1 MRNVTLV
8 PQGDVVEGNLR
19 VGLHDARQ
27 AADLLH
33 GDGVALVRHGGAA
46 LLTLTE
52 RFLGLEC
59 IGLLQIANLGS
70 DALTGGRGG
79 GENAGEVG
87 VMIAANNLR
96 GQRVVNQ
103 AQVLADIFLDKRLDG
118 AVRADSARD
127 GTKGNVLAGI
137 LKTVQIALEFPGPR
151 AKLHAKGHRLGMDA
165 MSAAGAERVAL
176 LEGATLANLAEL
188 LDVLDDQVAGLG
200 ELVAQGRVAQIRAG
214 HAIVNPAAGLGVALG
229 NIGIDVFLH
238 VGQEGNDVVARDFLD
253 LIDLRL
259 LKVGMVADPL
269 GLVFGNT
276 DLAELRLGLAGQNLD
291 FLPNGVLVLEGEDV
305 SHLRAGIA
313 IDHSGSFLVIGTL
326 VVTQPLYRAQVQVW
340 AAGINLTFWN
350 WSEHGDVRA
359 FASQIRTGCGRQTR
373 SAHTHGHSGL
383 DPTFP
388 RSPVLDGA
396 GNGTSAYLLRKY
408 APASGAC
415 RRLRLLATNASR
427 LLNARTLAGSSPGAW

>member
-1 MRNVTLV
+1 
-8 PQGDVVEGNLR
+8 
-19 VGLHDARQ
+19 
-27 AADLLH
+27 
-33 GDGVALVRHGGAA
+33 
-46 LLTLTE
+46 
-52 RFLGLEC
+52 
-59 IGLLQIANLGS
+59 
-70 DALTGGRGG
+70 
-79 GENAGEVG
+79 
-87 VMIAANNLR
+87 
-96 GQRVVNQ
+96 
-103 AQVLADIFLDKRLDG
+103 
-118 AVRADSARD
+118 
-127 GTKGNVLAGI
+127 
-137 LKTVQIALEFPGPR
+137 
-151 AKLHAKGHRLGMDA
+151 MDA
-165 MSAAGAERVAL
+165 MSTAGAERVAL
-176 LEGATLANLAEL
+176 LEGTTLANLAEL
-188 LDVLDDQVAGLG
+188 LDILDDQVAGLG

-291 FLPNGVLVLEGEDV
+291 LLPNGVLVLEGEDV

-340 AAGINLTFWN
+340 AVGINLTFWN
-350 WSEHGDVRA
+350 WSDHEDVCA

-396 GNGTSAYLLRKY
+396 GNGTSARPRRGR
-408 APASGAC
+408 APAAAISSDS
-415 RRLRLLATNASR
+415 RRRWGKLC
-427 LLNARTLAGSSPGAW
+427 

>member
-1 MRNVTLV
+1 M
-8 PQGDVVEGNLR
+8 
-19 VGLHDARQ
+19 
-27 AADLLH
+27 
-33 GDGVALVRHGGAA
+33 
-46 LLTLTE
+46 TLTE

-79 GENAGEVG
+79 GKNAGEVG

-137 LKTVQIALEFPGPR
+137 LKTVQIALELPGPR
-151 AKLHAKGHRLGMDA
+151 AKLHAEGHRLGMDA
-165 MSAAGAERVAL
+165 MSTAGAERVAL
-176 LEGATLANLAEL
+176 LKGATLADLAEFF
-188 LDVLDDQVAGLG
+188 DVLDDQVAGLG
-200 ELVAQGRVAQIRAG
+200 ELVAQGRVAQIGAG

-229 NIGIDVFLH
+229 NIGIDVLLH

-276 DLAELRLGLAGQNLD
+276 DLAELRLGLAGQDLD
-291 FLPNGVLVLEGEDV
+291 LLPNGVLVLEGEDV

-326 VVTQPLYRAQVQVW
+326 VVTHPLYRAQVQVW

-350 WSEHGDVRA
+350 WSGQRDVRV
-359 FASQIRTGCGRQTR
+359 FASQIRTG
-373 SAHTHGHSGL
+373 
-383 DPTFP
+383 F
-388 RSPVLDGA
+388 
-396 GNGTSAYLLRKY
+396 
-408 APASGAC
+408 
-415 RRLRLLATNASR
+415 RRLPAPSP
-427 LLNARTLAGSSPGAW
+427 ARYKRFAFA

>member
-1 MRNVTLV
+1 MALA
-8 PQGDVVEGNLR
+8 EGL
-19 VGLHDARQ
+19 
-27 AADLLH
+27 
-33 GDGVALVRHGGAA
+33 
-46 LLTLTE
+46 
-52 RFLGLEC
+52 LGLEG
-59 IGLLQIANLGS
+59 ISLLQIANLGS

-79 GENAGEVG
+79 GKNAGEIG
-87 VMIAANNLR
+87 VVIAADDLR

-103 AQVLADIFLDKRLDG
+103 TQVLTDVLLDERLDG
-118 AVRADSARD
+118 AVGAD
-127 GTKGNVLAGI
+127 GTGDGTEGNVLASI
-137 LKTVQIALEFPGPR
+137 LKTIKVALEFPCPR
-151 AKLHAKGHRLGMDA
+151 AKLHAEGHRLGMDA
-165 MSAAGAERVAL
+165 MGASGAERIAL
-176 LEGATLANLAEL
+176 LEGAALADHAEL
-188 LDVLDDQVAGLG
+188 LDVLDNQVTRLSK
-200 ELVAQGRVAQIRAG
+200 LIAQSSITQVGAG
-214 HAIVNPAAGLGVALG
+214 HTVVNPATRLGLALG
-229 NIGIDVFLH
+229 NIGVDIFLH
-238 VGQEGNDVVARDFLD
+238 VGQEGDDIVARDLLD

-269 GLVFGNT
+269 GFVFRNA

-291 FLPNGVLVLEGEDV
+291 LLPNGILVLEGEDM

-326 VVTQPLYRAQVQVW
+326 VVTQPLYRARVRVW

-350 WSEHGDVRA
+350 WSGHGDIRV

-388 RSPVLDGA
+388 RSPTLDGA
-396 GNGTSAYLLRKY
+396 GNGTSAYLLRKS

-427 LLNARTLAGSSPGAW
+427 LFYARTPAGSSPGALLKKARHRNGVVLLLFLERATGLEPASVSLGS

>member
-1 MRNVTLV
+1 MST
-8 PQGDVVEGNLR
+8 
-19 VGLHDARQ
+19 
-27 AADLLH
+27 
-33 GDGVALVRHGGAA
+33 
-46 LLTLTE
+46 
-52 RFLGLEC
+52 
-59 IGLLQIANLGS
+59 
-70 DALTGGRGG
+70 
-79 GENAGEVG
+79 AG
-87 VMIAANNLR
+87 
-96 GQRVVNQ
+96 
-103 AQVLADIFLDKRLDG
+103 
-118 AVRADSARD
+118 
-127 GTKGNVLAGI
+127 T
-137 LKTVQIALEFPGPR
+137 
-151 AKLHAKGHRLGMDA
+151 
-165 MSAAGAERVAL
+165 ERVAL
-176 LEGATLANLAEL
+176 LKGATLANLAEL
-188 LDVLDDQVAGLG
+188 LDILDDQVAGLG
-200 ELVAQGRVAQIRAG
+200 ELVAQGRVAQIGAG

-229 NIGIDVFLH
+229 NIGIDVLLH

-350 WSEHGDVRA
+350 WSEQRDVRV
-359 FASQIRTGCGRQTR
+359 FASQIRTGCGRQTWVR
-373 SAHTHGHSGL
+373 GDAGGRAKPVESVVPKSTSA
-383 DPTFP
+383 
-388 RSPVLDGA
+388 DGA
-396 GNGTSAYLLRKY
+396 GNGTSAHLLRKS

-427 LLNARTLAGSSPGAW
+427 LLNARTLSGSSPGTLLKKARHRDGAVLVLLTGAGNGTRTRECQLGKLMPYHLAMPACVLASITRLSCSIQGW

>member
-1 MRNVTLV
+1 
-8 PQGDVVEGNLR
+8 
-19 VGLHDARQ
+19 
-27 AADLLH
+27 
-33 GDGVALVRHGGAA
+33 
-46 LLTLTE
+46 
-52 RFLGLEC
+52 
-59 IGLLQIANLGS
+59 
-70 DALTGGRGG
+70 
-79 GENAGEVG
+79 
-87 VMIAANNLR
+87 
-96 GQRVVNQ
+96 
-103 AQVLADIFLDKRLDG
+103 
-118 AVRADSARD
+118 
-127 GTKGNVLAGI
+127 
-137 LKTVQIALEFPGPR
+137 
-151 AKLHAKGHRLGMDA
+151 
-165 MSAAGAERVAL
+165 MSAAGTERVAL
-176 LEGATLANLAEL
+176 LKGATLANLAEL

-200 ELVAQGRVAQIRAG
+200 ELVAQGRVAQIGAG

-238 VGQEGNDVVARDFLD
+238 VGQKGNDVVARDFLD

-276 DLAELRLGLAGQNLD
+276 DLAELRLGLAGQDLD
-291 FLPNGVLVLEGEDV
+291 LLPNGVLVLEGEDV

-350 WSEHGDVRA
+350 WSDHEDVRA
-359 FASQIRTGCGRQTR
+359 FASQIRTGFRRAPQLHEAEGEDFVEL
-373 SAHTHGHSGL
+373 AV
-383 DPTFP
+383 PM
-388 RSPVLDGA
+388 SPVPGRA

-427 LLNARTLAGSSPGAW
+427 LLSARTLSGSSPGALLKKARHRNGAVLVLLAGAGNGTRTRECQLGKLMPYHLAMPAYVGDSITRLSCSIQGWRCLF

>member
-1 MRNVTLV
+1 M
-8 PQGDVVEGNLR
+8 
-19 VGLHDARQ
+19 A
-27 AADLLH
+27 
-33 GDGVALVRHGGAA
+33 
-46 LLTLTE
+46 LTE
-52 RFLGLEC
+52 RLLGLER
-59 IGLLQIANLGS
+59 ISLLQIADLGS
-70 DALTGGRGG
+70 DALAGGCGG
-79 GENAGEVG
+79 GENAGEIG
-87 VMIAANNLR
+87 VMVAADNLR

-103 AQVLADIFLDKRLDG
+103 AQVLADILLDERLDG

-127 GTKGNVLAGI
+127 GTKGNILAGV
-137 LKTVQIALEFPGPR
+137 LKTIQIALELPGPR
-151 AKLHAKGHRLGMDA
+151 AKLHAEGHRLGVDA
-165 MSAAGAERVAL
+165 MSAAGTERVAL
-176 LEGATLANLAEL
+176 LKGATLANLAEL

-200 ELVAQGRVAQIRAG
+200 ELVAQGRVAQIGAG

-229 NIGIDVFLH
+229 NIGIDVLLH

-291 FLPNGVLVLEGEDV
+291 LLPNGVLVLEGEDV

-350 WSEHGDVRA
+350 WSEQRDVCVIC
-359 FASQIRTGCGRQTR
+359 FAN
-373 SAHTHGHSGL
+373 TH
-383 DPTFP
+383 
-388 RSPVLDGA
+388 
-396 GNGTSAYLLRKY
+396 
-408 APASGAC
+408 
-415 RRLRLLATNASR
+415 RLRSISSDSR
-427 LLNARTLAGSSPGAW
+427 RRRGRLC